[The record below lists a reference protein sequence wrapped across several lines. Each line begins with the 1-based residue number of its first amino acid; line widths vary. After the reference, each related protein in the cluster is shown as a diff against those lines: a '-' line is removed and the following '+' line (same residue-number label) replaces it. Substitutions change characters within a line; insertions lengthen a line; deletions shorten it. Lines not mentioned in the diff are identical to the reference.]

1 MFVPG
6 RTGARGVPGG
16 GAAGIAAAA
25 RRRCGRPPLWIAALS
40 RPVPGMSA
48 GRKEKRFLDALDSL
62 FTGAEVDGDSGFVNL
77 MRIKRKYFQS
87 IRPQLMAEIDKRA
100 EKDTSFREELF
111 DKLYTFFS
119 RYFCESGSIYFRH
132 LPAFSRIY
140 ERVYA
145 DGRDVALSWKTRMLY
160 YVKSDVLVRSMPVE
174 LNEEGKPQ
182 NTRRFYFDASAV
194 EHKKNNERREF
205 VFTFGKVKREPE
217 GRVVHIGVAYS
228 SGGVKTKADEIVK
241 QAREGGVPLTAD
253 ELHKAIGVFRRQTEA
268 DFFINKDAKGFLR
281 EQFDLWAYQYIF
293 HGETV
298 FEKKRIRQIQALRD
312 TAYDIIDFIAQF
324 EDELRRA
331 WEKPKFV
338 RGVHYVVTLD
348 RLTDAV
354 LKKITR
360 HKGAKP
366 QIKEWRELGM
376 VDEAF
381 SMKAVFGEQKRMKGN
396 GVNGVS
402 GDYQFLP
409 LDTRHFKD
417 LELEILDVL
426 GNLDEALD
434 GELVHS
440 ENWQALNSLR
450 KRYAGKVKCV
460 YIDPPFNLESSD
472 QFDYR
477 TNYKDSC
484 WITMLENRLELAK
497 KFISDDGSVFVR
509 CGHDGNHLFRFLM
522 NYVFGEENY
531 RNEVIVRRAEE
542 QKGELMK
549 QFDTMRAMMVN
560 YDNLYWYSKNSDTR
574 FGFITK
580 PANEQQKASQWHS
593 FWKAENR
600 PNLRYKIFDV
610 DLSKEKRGQW
620 MWSRDRAFRAVD
632 NYHDYMKETVTK
644 NISLENYYKK
654 NADEYRKRTGHKLEF
669 IMQNSNSKRLSS
681 VKYWVPPREFV
692 ISDNNWM
699 DIKGYDNST
708 IFKTENSETL
718 LRRIIEH
725 LVDDGFVFDFF
736 SGSGTTQA
744 VAQKLNRKWLGV
756 EMGEHFHTVILPRIK
771 KTLGG
776 NQSGISREV
785 NYKGGG
791 AFKYCTL
798 EQYEETLRNSHYQ
811 DGQQLELDS
820 TKSPFEQYVFF
831 GDDKLAHAV
840 NPKKDSGKLE
850 IKLKNLYPD
859 IDIAESLSNI
869 LGKQIRKRTAETVT
883 FADGTTEKTDPATMT
898 EHDKQHFISLIRTYL
913 WWGE

>member
-1 MFVPG
+1 
-6 RTGARGVPGG
+6 
-16 GAAGIAAAA
+16 
-25 RRRCGRPPLWIAALS
+25 
-40 RPVPGMSA
+40 MSA
-48 GRKEKRFLDALDSL
+48 GRKEKRFLDALESL

-205 VFTFGKVKREPE
+205 VFTFAKVGREPE

-241 QAREGGVPLTAD
+241 QARKGGVPLTAD

-268 DFFINKDAKGFLR
+268 DFFINKDARGFLR

-293 HGETV
+293 HGDTV
-298 FEKKRIRQIQALRD
+298 FEEKRIRQIQALRD

-354 LKKITR
+354 LRKVTR

-381 SMKAVFGEQKRMKGN
+381 SMKAVFGGQKRMKGN
-396 GVNGVS
+396 GANGVS

-417 LELEILDVL
+417 LELEILDGL

-450 KRYAGKVKCV
+450 GKYAGKVQCIH
-460 YIDPPFNLESSD
+460 IDPPYNTSTSGFLYRNGYRHSS
-472 QFDYR
+472 
-477 TNYKDSC
+477 
-484 WITMLENRLELAK
+484 WLTMMENRANLGIEFLSSNGSFLCHVDEHEYERLSLMMEDSNLLDAGTVIWDKKNPMMGAKGIATQHEYILWRTRREGAFYLKNTNVQSILAK
-497 KFISDDGSVFVR
+497 AKTLIEKHGGVSDKARKEFSAWIDSNEDFSGGERSYRFIDEDGRIYQSVGMGAPEKRTDAKFYDPILHPKTKKPCR
-509 CGHDGNHLFRFLM
+509 CPENGWSRKPEKIAELIERGEVIFGKDHTVQPRRKIFLM
-522 NYVFGEENY
+522 QHTK
-531 RNEVIVRRAEE
+531 RAIATIIQDGKRGKTEI
-542 QKGELMK
+542 
-549 QFDTMRAMMVN
+549 
-560 YDNLYWYSKNSDTR
+560 DNLDLKFSYCHPTSLYEKLIN
-574 FGFITK
+574 
-580 PANEQQKASQWHS
+580 ASTD
-593 FWKAENR
+593 ENR
-600 PNLRYKIFDV
+600 
-610 DLSKEKRGQW
+610 
-620 MWSRDRAFRAVD
+620 AVL
-632 NYHDYMKETVTK
+632 DYF
-644 NISLENYYKK
+644 
-654 NADEYRKRTGHKLEF
+654 A
-669 IMQNSNSKRLSS
+669 
-681 VKYWVPPREFV
+681 
-692 ISDNNWM
+692 
-699 DIKGYDNST
+699 
-708 IFKTENSETL
+708 
-718 LRRIIEH
+718 
-725 LVDDGFVFDFF
+725 
-736 SGSGTTQA
+736 GSGTTAHA
-744 VAQKLNRKWLGV
+744 VISLNREDGNARKYLLI
-756 EMGEHFHTVILPRIK
+756 EMGEHFYSALLPRIK
-771 KTLGG
+771 KVVYSKNWKDGKPV
-776 NQSGISREV
+776 SRE
-785 NYKGGG
+785 GSSH
-791 AFKYCTL
+791 FLKYYTL
-798 EQYEETLRNSHYQ
+798 EQYEETLKNSHYQ

-820 TKSPFEQYVFF
+820 AKSPFEQYVFF

-840 NPKKDSGKLE
+840 NPQKGSSKLE

-869 LGKQIRKRTAETVT
+869 LGKQIRKRAADTVT
-883 FADGTTEKTDPATMT
+883 FADGTTEKTNPATMT
-898 EHDKQHFISLIRTYL
+898 EQDKQHFISLIKPYL

>member
-1 MFVPG
+1 
-6 RTGARGVPGG
+6 
-16 GAAGIAAAA
+16 
-25 RRRCGRPPLWIAALS
+25 
-40 RPVPGMSA
+40 MSA
-48 GRKEKRFLDALDSL
+48 GRKEKRFLDALESL

-205 VFTFGKVKREPE
+205 VFTFAKVGREPE

-228 SGGVKTKADEIVK
+228 TCGVKTNADENVN
-241 QAREGGVPLTAD
+241 QAPECGVPVEAD
-253 ELHKAIGVFRRQTEA
+253 EVHKVIGVIRRQTEA
-268 DFFINKDAKGFLR
+268 VFFIKKDAKGFLR

-293 HGETV
+293 HGDTV
-298 FEKKRIRQIQALRD
+298 FEEKRIRQIQALRD

-354 LKKITR
+354 LKKVTR

-381 SMKAVFGEQKRMKGN
+381 SMKAVFGGQKRMKGN

-417 LELEILDVL
+417 LELEILGGL

-450 KRYAGKVKCV
+450 GKYAGKVQCIH
-460 YIDPPFNLESSD
+460 IDPPYNTKTS
-472 QFDYR
+472 
-477 TNYKDSC
+477 
-484 WITMLENRLELAK
+484 
-497 KFISDDGSVFVR
+497 G
-509 CGHDGNHLFRFLM
+509 FL
-522 NYVFGEENY
+522 Y
-531 RNEVIVRRAEE
+531 RNEYQHSSWLTMMDNRIGCSLEMLSEDGSFLCHIDENEYERLQLFMEGTDMLNAGTVIWDKKNPMMGA
-542 QKGELMK
+542 KGIATRHEYILWRTRHEGTFYLKRTNVESILAKAKELMEK
-549 QFDTMRAMMVN
+549 YGGVNDKARKEFSKWVENNKDFKGGERAYRFLDENGQPYRGAAMGAPEMRKDAKFHTPILHPKTKKPCHPPVN
-560 YDNLYWYSKNSDTR
+560 GWSRTPETIKGLIEKGDIIFGKDETVQPQRKVILRKSRSVSTVIENGKRGKTEIDNL
-574 FGFITK
+574 G
-580 PANEQQKASQWHS
+580 
-593 FWKAENR
+593 
-600 PNLRYKIFDV
+600 
-610 DLSKEKRGQW
+610 
-620 MWSRDRAFRAVD
+620 
-632 NYHDYMKETVTK
+632 
-644 NISLENYYKK
+644 
-654 NADEYRKRTGHKLEF
+654 LEF
-669 IMQNSNSKRLSS
+669 LYCHPTSLYEELVSASLINGNGVVLDYFAGSATTAHA
-681 VKYWVPPREFV
+681 V
-692 ISDNNWM
+692 IN
-699 DIKGYDNST
+699 
-708 IFKTENSETL
+708 
-718 LRRIIEH
+718 
-725 LVDDGFVFDFF
+725 
-736 SGSGTTQA
+736 
-744 VAQKLNRKWLGV
+744 LNREDGGNRKYLLV
-756 EMGEHFHTVILPRIK
+756 EMGDYFYTVLLPRIK
-771 KTLGG
+771 KVVYSNGWKDG
-776 NQSGISREV
+776 KPVSRE
-785 NYKGGG
+785 GSSH
-791 AFKYCTL
+791 FLKYYTL
-798 EQYEETLRNSHYQ
+798 EQYEETLKNSHYQ

-820 TKSPFEQYVFF
+820 AKSPFEQYVFF
-831 GDDKLAHAV
+831 ADDKLAHAV
-840 NPKKDSGKLE
+840 NPKKGSGKLE

-869 LGKQIRKRTAETVT
+869 LGKQIRKRTADTVT

>member
-1 MFVPG
+1 M
-6 RTGARGVPGG
+6 PGG

-48 GRKEKRFLDALDSL
+48 GRKEKRFLDALESL

-205 VFTFGKVKREPE
+205 VFTFAKVGREPE

-241 QAREGGVPLTAD
+241 QARKGGVPLTAD

-293 HGETV
+293 HGDTV
-298 FEKKRIRQIQALRD
+298 FEEKRIRQIQALRD

-381 SMKAVFGEQKRMKGN
+381 SMKAVFGGQKRMKGN
-396 GVNGVS
+396 GANGVS

-417 LELEILDVL
+417 LELEILDGL

-460 YIDPPFNLESSD
+460 YIDPPYNSKTSEIAYKNTYKHSS
-472 QFDYR
+472 
-477 TNYKDSC
+477 
-484 WITMLENRLELAK
+484 WISLMDNRLELSAHL
-497 KFISDDGSVFVR
+497 STTDGSHVVAI
-509 CGHDGNHLFRFLM
+509 D
-522 NYVFGEENY
+522 E
-531 RNEVIVRRAEE
+531 
-542 QKGELMK
+542 
-549 QFDTMRAMMVN
+549 
-560 YDNLYWYSKNSDTR
+560 
-574 FGFITK
+574 
-580 PANEQQKASQWHS
+580 NEQEVLGQLLSIHFPDHEKVCVAIVHNKKGIQGDYFSYNHEYAYFYMPKSLCGTNGKPIPKSQW
-593 FWKAENR
+593 EYV
-600 PNLRYKIFDV
+600 NLRKWGRESERRTAKNCFYPIYVENGEVVGFGDGCDDKFSPEQAHVPYGKGGKKIAVYPVDSQGIERKWRYARSSV
-610 DLSKEKRGQW
+610 ENVKYLLKVHITRSEEIQIHKAQSESQVKTVWDDSIYIAGDYGTRWLTDLSLKFTDDLYPKSIHTVADSIRVVSG
-620 MWSRDRAFRAVD
+620 RDAVIC
-632 NYHDYMKETVTK
+632 DYF
-644 NISLENYYKK
+644 
-654 NADEYRKRTGHKLEF
+654 A
-669 IMQNSNSKRLSS
+669 
-681 VKYWVPPREFV
+681 
-692 ISDNNWM
+692 
-699 DIKGYDNST
+699 
-708 IFKTENSETL
+708 
-718 LRRIIEH
+718 
-725 LVDDGFVFDFF
+725 
-736 SGSGTTQA
+736 GSGTTAHA
-744 VAQKLNRKWLGV
+744 VINLNREDGGNRKYLLIEIGDY
-756 EMGEHFHTVILPRIK
+756 FRTALLPRIK
-771 KTLGG
+771 KVVY
-776 NQSGISREV
+776 SGDWKDGKPVSRD
-785 NYKGGG
+785 GSSH
-791 AFKYCTL
+791 FLKYYIL
-798 EQYEETLRNSHYQ
+798 EQYEETLKNSHYQ

-820 TKSPFEQYVFF
+820 AKSPFEQYVFF

-840 NPKKDSGKLE
+840 NPKKGSGKLE

-869 LGKQIRKRTAETVT
+869 LGKQIRKRTADTVT

-898 EHDKQHFISLIRTYL
+898 EHDKQHFISLIKPYL